1 MKILVTGSSG
11 HLGEALMR
19 TYGTE
24 GIEVL
29 GIDIKASPFTDRV
42 GSITDTSFV
51 RDCMDGVDV
60 VIHTA
65 TLHKPHIVTHTKQE
79 FIDVNITGTLALL
92 EAAVEANVQSFIFTS
107 TTSTFGDAMRTKQGE
122 PAAWVTE
129 ALAPIPKNIY
139 GVTKIAAEGLCQIF
153 HRNHGLPCLILRT
166 SRFFL
171 EEDDQ
176 KALRD
181 AYTDA
186 NIKVNEYLYRR
197 GDLEDMVT
205 AHQLAVEKASEIGFG
220 KYIISATSPF
230 EQEDL
235 LGLGTDAPSVLK
247 QKFPAYEA
255 IYAAQD
261 WEMFSRIG
269 RVYVNDLACKELG
282 WKPKYDFQ
290 YILNCLKQGKEYR
303 SPLSQLVRP
312 KGYHEQEFD
321 EGPYPVR

>member
-19 TYGTE
+19 TYKAE
-24 GIEVL
+24 GITVL
-29 GIDIKASPFTDRV
+29 GIDIKASPFTDRI
-42 GSITDTSFV
+42 GSISDASFV
-51 RDCMDGVDV
+51 KECMEGMDA

-79 FIDVNITGTLALL
+79 FVDVNITGTLVLL
-92 EAAVEANVQSFIFTS
+92 EAAVAANVRSFIFTS
-107 TTSTFGDAMRTKQGE
+107 TTSTFGDAMRTKEGE
-122 PAAWVTE
+122 AAAWVTE
-129 ALAPIPKNIY
+129 KLPPIPKNIY

-197 GDLEDMVT
+197 GDLEDMVM
-205 AHQLAVEKASEIGFG
+205 AHQLAVKKASEIGFG

-230 EQEDL
+230 TQEEL
-235 LGLGTDAPSVLK
+235 LELGTDAPSVLK

-255 IYAAQD
+255 VYTERN
-261 WEMFSRIG
+261 WEMFPRIG
-269 RVYVNDLACKELG
+269 RVYVNDLARKELG

-290 YILNCLKQGKEYR
+290 HILTCLQQGREYR

-312 KGYHEQEFD
+312 KGYHEQEFN